1 MGDRLWVALNN
12 VLSLAVERDLD
23 YRDFFLATAAAY
35 DEGRGSSLPIRAL
48 VRALEEEAAS
58 CSLER
63 ARQYAWQLV
72 GAGYSAVVLD
82 CLGLPEL
89 YWFYAQLLKRG
100 LRLAVYGY
108 VNATGRT
115 AGLLEEFQRASVREV
130 AESLG
135 GSKSSSLDR
144 AVHRELGEPVSLEE
158 LARRAEEHLKPVVN
172 GWVRQ
177 LTSLAAPFFVISDHG
192 YDFAREGGK
201 WYLVHGRAP
210 NALSKLAPLLVVSRP
225 PRWCSSR

>member
-1 MGDRLWVALNN
+1 VQFRLWIALDN
-12 VLSLAVERDLD
+12 VLSLAVERNLD

-35 DEGRGSSLPIRAL
+35 NGGRNLSLSIRAL
-48 VRALEEEAAS
+48 MYALEEEPAS
-58 CSLER
+58 CTLEK

-72 GAGYSAVVLD
+72 RAGYSAIVLD

-108 VNATGRT
+108 VNASGRT
-115 AGLLEEFQRASVREV
+115 SGLLEEFQRASIREV

-144 AVHRELGEPVSLEE
+144 AVHKELSEPMSLEE
-158 LARRAEEHLKPVVN
+158 LTRRAREHLKSVVDE
-172 GWVRQ
+172 WVRQ
-177 LTSLAAPFFVISDHG
+177 LTRLATPFFVISDHG
-192 YDFAREGGK
+192 YDFAREGEK
-201 WYLVHGRAP
+201 MYLVHGRNP
-210 NALSKLAPLLVVSRP
+210 NVLSKLAPLLAVNQPLR
-225 PRWCSSR
+225 

>member
-1 MGDRLWVALNN
+1 LWTALSN
-12 VLSLAVERDLD
+12 VLSLAVERNLD

-35 DEGRGSSLPIRAL
+35 DGGRGSSLPIRAL
-48 VRALEEEAAS
+48 MRALEEEAAS
-58 CSLER
+58 CPLEK
-63 ARQYAWQLV
+63 ARRHAWQLV
-72 GAGYSAVVLD
+72 RAGYSAVVLD

-115 AGLLEEFQRASVREV
+115 AGLLEEFQRASMREV

-144 AVHRELGEPVSLEE
+144 AVHKELGEPVSLEE
-158 LARRAEEHLKPVVN
+158 LARRAEEHLKTVVDE
-172 GWVRQ
+172 WVRQ

-192 YDFAREGGK
+192 YDFAREGEK
-201 WYLVHGRAP
+201 WYLAHGRNP
-210 NALSKLAPLLVVSRP
+210 NVLSKLAPLLVVNQPLR
-225 PRWCSSR
+225 